1 MLYLWLKTLHIVFV
15 ASWFAGLFY
24 LPRIF
29 VNLAAETDAK
39 VHARLLGMAQRLYR
53 FMTIIAIPALVLGL
67 WLWLWVQFFWG
78 SGAWVHAKLTLVVVV
93 CVYHW
98 YCQVL
103 LKQFAAG
110 KNTKSHVWYRW
121 FNEAPVLLMLAIV
134 ALVVIKPF

>member
-1 MLYLWLKTLHIVFV
+1 
-15 ASWFAGLFY
+15 
-24 LPRIF
+24 
-29 VNLAAETDAK
+29 
-39 VHARLLGMAQRLYR
+39 MAQRLYR
-53 FMTIIAIPALVLGL
+53 FMTIIAIPALVLGF
-67 WLWLWVQFFWG
+67 WLWIQYFWG
-78 SGAWVHAKLTLVVVV
+78 SGAWVRAKLTLVAVV

-103 LKQFAAG
+103 IKQFAAG

>member
-29 VNLAAETDAK
+29 VNLAAETDTNAS
-39 VHARLLGMAQRLYR
+39 ARLLGMAQRLYR
-53 FMTIIAIPALVLGL
+53 FMTIIAIPALVLGF
-67 WLWLWVQFFWG
+67 WLWIQFFWG
-78 SGAWVHAKLTLVVVV
+78 SGGWVHAKLTLVAVV
-93 CVYHW
+93 CAYHW

-103 LKQFAAG
+103 LKQFMAG
-110 KNTKSHVWYRW
+110 QNTKSHVWYRW
-121 FNEAPVLLMLAIV
+121 FNEAPVLLMLVIV